1 MGVSRRN
8 NDSRQADSG
17 AALAVQR
24 PHYGVGCVAYCLLT
38 GRLVFDGET
47 AYQVVAQHLNAA
59 AEPPSHRS
67 PHAISAK
74 LDEVILSCLEKDPAQ
89 RPQDALELSR
99 RLTECKVDG
108 AWTEAEA
115 ALWWRECLPHSE
127 APAFRPA
134 SVSSGWRARLHQ
146 E

>member
-89 RPQDALELSR
+89 RPQDALELSH
-99 RLTECKVDG
+99 RLIGCEFDAPWTEEEAARWWQAHLPQHNRSAVDG
-108 AWTEAEA
+108 AIE
-115 ALWWRECLPHSE
+115 PV
-127 APAFRPA
+127 PATWP
-134 SVSSGWRARLHQ
+134 S
-146 E
+146 